1 MWNHLGYLRHN
12 AKLLTFDITG
22 ISNDVSVV
30 DEYKGIHQG
39 LAMADV

>member
-1 MWNHLGYLRHN
+1 MWNHLRYPKHN
-12 AKLLTFDITG
+12 AELLTFDITG
-22 ISNDVSVV
+22 ISKDVSIA